1 MKMKKDK
8 PSPLLKKKE
17 QYSFLQDEFKLPV
30 TYSILMNPMDSS
42 GKKLKNNSNR
52 SNYYMNTKT
61 SLDPLKIKSNSTI
74 YKKKFSNSTFLD
86 EKAKKLFSSYKQ
98 LSEKININ
106 IS

>member
-74 YKKKFSNSTFLD
+74 YKKNSVTQHFQM
-86 EKAKKLFSSYKQ
+86 KKLRNCFLVINSYRKK
-98 LSEKININ
+98 LILI
-106 IS
+106 